1 MTKQGFI
8 MMFTKM
14 FTKIHTKSK
23 SFLLLVISLLLL
35 TALSC
40 QGDGDFRQNK
50 ALKPDA
56 MNKTEWFLPDYTEF
70 YRFIT
75 EDSYT
80 YCTFNMGIVVDE
92 GKYTVEGNVVT
103 FDSSLKKISWTAVV
117 KGDTLTTDTGRVYIR
132 Q

>member
-1 MTKQGFI
+1 

-14 FTKIHTKSK
+14 FTKSK
-23 SFLLLVISLLLL
+23 KLLLLVLSLLLL
-35 TALSC
+35 TVLSC
-40 QGDGDFRQNK
+40 QGGGDFRQSRTH
-50 ALKPDA
+50 KPVSL
-56 MNKTEWFLPDYTEF
+56 NKTEWFLPDYTEF

-117 KGDTLTTDTGRVYIR
+117 KGDTLTTDSGRVYIR